1 MPDRPGDAGVGGR
14 GARTLGLGLG
24 VPPLRLRSL
33 STHCADTHPT
43 SRWPQPGSCKEPVFP
58 NLEVPNRLVRNQ
70 AHTQLSPDLYHTNE
84 PSGIFQRDVLEV
96 SGLLSSA
103 SAYLH
108 FPIFGPHT
116 RPLPSLED
124 RTHTYTHRH
133 TSLCLRGILDLP
145 SGDSSPLPH
154 FPRLR
159 LLRLT
164 NLWLFQSLK
173 GLETTS
179 HTPCVPC
186 LTPEPLPSYPKQS
199 SCLWQQ
205 GRWLCLVHAS
215 SLSIHEMNEGLLSS
229 IKPGSFPLLHTEHL
243 PDAGGRCAGF

>member
-1 MPDRPGDAGVGGR
+1 MWGTLVLKGLRR
-14 GARTLGLGLG
+14 LEARRRRKR
-24 VPPLRLRSL
+24 PLRGQAWCPSPPPRSSPL
-33 STHCADTHPT
+33 
-43 SRWPQPGSCKEPVFP
+43 PGA
-58 NLEVPNRLVRNQ
+58 LM
-70 AHTQLSPDLYHTNE
+70 E